1 MRYRPYAGPTA
12 NSRAICA
19 MRSRDARAVRDAMLN
34 RAGPLVNDIKSLLL
48 TRDGDQPPTKV
59 NMEELV

>member
-1 MRYRPYAGPTA
+1 
-12 NSRAICA
+12 
-19 MRSRDARAVRDAMLN
+19 MRSRDARAVLDAMLN
-34 RAGPLVNDIKSLLL
+34 RAGPLFNDIKSLLL